1 MAYIGAEPLP
11 GQNREVDDISSSF
24 NGSTT
29 AFTLQ
34 VSGVNVSPESAN
46 NILVNLGG
54 VIQNPGTD
62 YTIAA
67 STITF
72 TTAPASGL
80 SFFAL
85 ILGAGINTAT
95 VADQTIGTSK
105 VLDNAITADKLA
117 HTSVTA
123 GSYTTADITVD
134 AQGRIT
140 AAASGSISNAE
151 IANNAVT
158 TAKIADSTGAS
169 DGVTTAKLATD
180 AVTAAKLADNA
191 VVNASVDASAAIA
204 GTKISPDFGSQNIA
218 TTGSATIGSDLIHAG
233 DTDTKIGFGTDTI
246 SLTTNNVTRMTF
258 TGNFIDLPDAGTL
271 RLGNSNDLQ
280 ISHGSGGASNIVHSN
295 TSQPLKISAT
305 GAGNIAFLTD
315 SNERMRVDSSG
326 RLLIGA
332 TSAQSISGH
341 TPRFQLQ
348 GTEYNSQTFSIISNS
363 ADANAAYLFLS
374 KQRSGAVGGSTSVQ
388 NGDRIGEIR
397 FNGHDGN
404 DFAHETAIIASE
416 VDGTPSTNDMPGR
429 LLFFTCADGAGAVS
443 ERMRIDNSG
452 NVLIGQNTT
461 TSPGQGNTTTGIC
474 LNSAP
479 RIFVSRADAAGLL
492 INRNDDGDIA
502 IFYRGGV
509 QKGKISITSSAVAYN
524 TTTSDRATKKNFESW
539 TEDVSTLFK
548 NINPQK
554 FNFNFQEDTDTK
566 IKGFVAQDL
575 VSSFPEAYNKGD
587 DDLYQF
593 NPSGMVVYLM
603 KALQESVTKIE
614 TLETKVAALEAA

>member
-1 MAYIGAEPLP
+1 MAYIGAEPVP
-11 GQNREVDDISSSF
+11 GQNREVDDISSGF
-24 NGSTT
+24 NGNAT

-34 VSGVNVSPESAN
+34 VSSVNVSPESAN
-46 NILVNLGG
+46 NILINLGG
-54 VIQNPGTD
+54 VLQNPGTD

-72 TTAPASGL
+72 TTAPAAGL
-80 SFFAL
+80 SFFGL

-95 VADQTIGTSK
+95 VADDTIGPSK
-105 VLDNAITADKLA
+105 LIDTA
-117 HTSVTA
+117 VTA

-134 AQGRIT
+134 AQGRVT
-140 AAASGSISNAE
+140 AAANGTIATAE
-151 IANNAVT
+151 IADGAVNNA
-158 TAKIADSTGAS
+158 K
-169 DGVTTAKLATD
+169 
-180 AVTAAKLADNA
+180 
-191 VVNASVDASAAIA
+191 VNASAAIA

-305 GAGNIAFLTD
+305 GAGNIALLTN

-326 RLLIGA
+326 RVLIGHSTSTPMDNDA
-332 TSAQSISGH
+332 NNPIFAVEGTGNGARIAVRSDDTTAGNGAFIYLTRTRGTSAGSKTTVQSGDSLGGFIFMGAD
-341 TPRFQLQ
+341 
-348 GTEYNSQTFSIISNS
+348 GT
-363 ADANAAYLFLS
+363 
-374 KQRSGAVGGSTSVQ
+374 
-388 NGDRIGEIR
+388 
-397 FNGHDGN
+397 HDTR
-404 DFAHETAIIASE
+404 AAIIQAAC
-416 VDGTPSTNDMPGR
+416 DGTPGDNDMPGR
-429 LLFFTCADGAGAVS
+429 LEFYTTPDGGLNS
-443 ERMRIDNSG
+443 TEKMRIDNSG
-452 NVLIGQNTT
+452 NVLIGQNTST
-461 TSPGQGNTTTGIC
+461 NPGQGNTTTGIC
-474 LNSAP
+474 LNGASAP
-479 RIFVSRADAAGLL
+479 RIHCSRDAAASLL
-492 INRNDDGDIA
+492 LNRGSNAGGIA
-502 IFYRGGV
+502 LFYFGGV
-509 QKGKISITSSAVAYN
+509 QKGNITIDSTSVAYN

-554 FNFNFQEDTDTK
+554 FNFNFQEDTDPKT
-566 IKGFVAQDL
+566 KGFVAQDL
-575 VSSFPEAYNKGD
+575 VASFPEAYNKGD